1 MHSKAVEQSMERLAT
16 GKRINRASD
25 DPAGSM
31 AVDSFNADLASLNK
45 KLDSNRM
52 AQKYA
57 AARDGGNA
65 AIGDLLLELR
75 GHVVTAANSGATSDT
90 ERRSIQDQVDSV
102 IDAIDFVSN
111 TYTFNGQRVFNN
123 ALASTLGASSRTV
136 EQADPNDPTTRVSVV
151 QQLSLVSLKSGGGLN
166 LVNGD
171 LAKAQE
177 VIDGAIGQ
185 NSAERAAV
193 GSKAKEL
200 ESGERLLLEQIESVS
215 GAKSQIEDTDYA
227 KEVSSLVRGQVLQ
240 QAAAFMMQTAMKQIR
255 QLTDIITP
263 VMR

>member
-136 EQADPNDPTTRVSVV
+136 EQTDPNDPTTRVSVV

-193 GSKAKEL
+193 GSKTKEL
-200 ESGERLLLEQIESVS
+200 ESGERLLMEQIESVS

-255 QLTDIITP
+255 QLTDIIAP